1 MSQAP
6 NDRKYSAEHQ
16 WALPE
21 ADGTIVVGSPD
32 YAQETLGDLVFVQLP
47 EIGSE
52 ITANEQVAV
61 VESVK
66 TASDVF
72 APISGKIIAVNDAAA
87 DAPETINEDAYATWL
102 FRIQPSNPA
111 EYDDLMD
118 ADTYLSANQA

>member
-21 ADGTIVVGSPD
+21 ADGTITVGITD

-47 EIGSE
+47 EVGGDVD
-52 ITANEQVAV
+52 ANQQVAV

-72 APISGKIIAVNDAAA
+72 APMSGKIIAVNEAAA
-87 DAPETINEDAYATWL
+87 DAPETINEDAYAAWL
-102 FRIQPSNPA
+102 FKIQPSTPT

-118 ADTYLSANQA
+118 ADTYLAAN

>member
-21 ADGTIVVGSPD
+21 QDGTITVGITD
-32 YAQETLGDLVFVQLP
+32 HAQETLGDLVFIQLP
-47 EIGSE
+47 EVGTEVSAG
-52 ITANEQVAV
+52 TQVAL

-72 APISGKIIAVNDAAA
+72 APMSGKIIALNEAAK
-87 DAPETINEDAYATWL
+87 DAPETINENAYSAWL
-102 FRIQPSNPA
+102 FKIQPSNPA
-111 EYDDLMD
+111 EYDSLMS
-118 ADTYLSANQA
+118 AEAYLAAN

>member
-21 ADGTIVVGSPD
+21 ADGTIVVGITD

-52 ITANEQVAV
+52 VTANEQVAV

-118 ADTYLSANQA
+118 ADTYLSVNQA

>member
-21 ADGTIVVGSPD
+21 TDGTITVGITD
-32 YAQETLGDLVFVQLP
+32 FAQETLGDLVFVQLP
-47 EIGSE
+47 EVGSE
-52 ITANEQVAV
+52 VAANQQVAV

-72 APISGKIIAVNDAAA
+72 APMSGQIIAINKAAA
-87 DAPETINEDAYATWL
+87 DAPETINEDAYGTWL
-102 FRIQPSNPA
+102 FKIQPHNLA
-111 EYDDLMD
+111 EYDSLMSAD
-118 ADTYLSANQA
+118 AYLAIN

>member
-21 ADGTIVVGSPD
+21 ADGTITVGITD
-32 YAQETLGDLVFVQLP
+32 FAQETLGDLVFIQLP
-47 EIGSE
+47 EVGSE
-52 ITANEQVAV
+52 VAANQQVAT

-72 APISGKIIAVNDAAA
+72 APMSGKVIAINEAAV
-87 DAPETINEDAYATWL
+87 DAPEKINEDAYAAWL
-102 FRIQPSNPA
+102 FKIQPSNPS
-111 EYDDLMD
+111 EYDALMS
-118 ADTYLSANQA
+118 AESYLAAN

>member
-21 ADGTIVVGSPD
+21 ADGTITVGITD
-32 YAQETLGDLVFVQLP
+32 FAQETLGDLVFVQLP
-47 EIGSE
+47 EVGSNVE
-52 ITANEQVAV
+52 ANQQVAV

-72 APISGKIIAVNDAAA
+72 APMSGTIIAINDAAA
-87 DAPETINEDAYATWL
+87 DAPETINKDAYTAWL
-102 FRIQPSNPA
+102 FKIQPSNLA
-111 EYDDLMD
+111 EYDGL
-118 ADTYLSANQA
+118 LSADAYLAAN

>member
-21 ADGTIVVGSPD
+21 ADGTIAVGITD
-32 YAQETLGDLVFVQLP
+32 YAQETLGDLVFAQLP
-47 EIGSE
+47 EIGRDV
-52 ITANEQVAV
+52 TANEQVAV

-72 APISGKIIAVNDAAA
+72 APMSGKVIAINDAAA
-87 DAPETINEDAYATWL
+87 DAPETINEDAYAAWL
-102 FRIQPSNPA
+102 FKIHPSNPG
-111 EYDDLMD
+111 EYDALMN
-118 ADTYLSANQA
+118 AEAYLAAN

>member
-21 ADGTIVVGSPD
+21 ADGTITVGITD

-47 EIGSE
+47 EVGSDV
-52 ITANEQVAV
+52 TANQQVAV

-72 APISGKIIAVNDAAA
+72 APMSGKIIAVNDAAA
-87 DAPETINEDAYATWL
+87 DAPETINEGAYAAWL
-102 FRIQPSNPA
+102 FKIQPSNPG
-111 EYDDLMD
+111 EYDTLMD
-118 ADTYLSANQA
+118 ADAYLAAN

>member
-21 ADGTIVVGSPD
+21 ADGSITVGITD

-47 EIGSE
+47 EVGSNVE
-52 ITANEQVAV
+52 ANQQVAV

-72 APISGKIIAVNDAAA
+72 APMSGTIIAINDAAA
-87 DAPETINEDAYATWL
+87 DAPETINEDAYTAWL
-102 FRIQPSNPA
+102 FKIQPSNLA
-111 EYDDLMD
+111 EYDGL
-118 ADTYLSANQA
+118 LSADAYLAAN

>member
-16 WALPE
+16 WALTE
-21 ADGTIVVGSPD
+21 ADGTITVGITD

-47 EIGSE
+47 EVGSDVS
-52 ITANEQVAV
+52 ANQQVAV

-72 APISGKIIAVNDAAA
+72 APMSGKIIAVNDAAT
-87 DAPETINEDAYATWL
+87 DAPETINEDAYAAWL
-102 FRIQPSNPA
+102 FKIQPSNPA
-111 EYDDLMD
+111 EYDALMSAD
-118 ADTYLSANQA
+118 AYLAAN

>member
-1 MSQAP
+1 MAQAP

-21 ADGTIVVGSPD
+21 ADGTITVGITD

-47 EIGSE
+47 EVGSDV
-52 ITANEQVAV
+52 AVNQQVVV

-72 APISGKIIAVNDAAA
+72 APMSGKIIAVNDAAT
-87 DAPETINEDAYATWL
+87 DAPETINEDAYAAWL
-102 FRIQPSNPA
+102 FKIQPSNPA
-111 EYDDLMD
+111 EYDALMSAD
-118 ADTYLSANQA
+118 AYLAAN

>member
-21 ADGTIVVGSPD
+21 ADGTITVGITD
-32 YAQETLGDLVFVQLP
+32 FAQETLGDLVFIQLP
-47 EIGSE
+47 EVGSDVA
-52 ITANEQVAV
+52 ANQQVAT

-72 APISGKIIAVNDAAA
+72 APMSGKVIAINEAAI
-87 DAPETINEDAYATWL
+87 DAPEKINEDAYAAWL
-102 FRIQPSNPA
+102 FKIQPSNPA
-111 EYDDLMD
+111 EYDALMS
-118 ADTYLSANQA
+118 AESYLAAN

>member
-21 ADGTIVVGSPD
+21 SDGTIAVGITD
-32 YAQETLGDLVFVQLP
+32 HAQETLGDLVFIQLP
-47 EIGSE
+47 EVGSDVA
-52 ITANEQVAV
+52 ANQQVAV

-72 APISGKIIAVNDAAA
+72 APMSGKIIAINDAAA
-87 DAPETINEDAYATWL
+87 DAPESINEDAYSAWL
-102 FRIQPSNPA
+102 FKIQPSNVS
-111 EYDDLMD
+111 EYENLLTAD
-118 ADTYLSANQA
+118 AYLAAN

>member
-21 ADGTIVVGSPD
+21 SDGSITVGITD

-47 EIGSE
+47 EVGTE
-52 ITANEQVAV
+52 VEANQQVAV

-72 APISGKIIAVNDAAA
+72 APMSGKIIAVNDAAA
-87 DAPETINEDAYATWL
+87 DSPETINEDAYAVWL
-102 FRIQPSNPA
+102 FKIQPSHPT
-111 EYDDLMD
+111 EYENLMS
-118 ADTYLSANQA
+118 ADEYLAAN

>member
-21 ADGTIVVGSPD
+21 ADGTITVGITD
-32 YAQETLGDLVFVQLP
+32 FAQETLGDLVFIQLP
-47 EIGSE
+47 EVGSDVA
-52 ITANEQVAV
+52 ANQQVAT

-72 APISGKIIAVNDAAA
+72 APMSGKVIAINEAAV
-87 DAPETINEDAYATWL
+87 DAPEKINEDAYAAWL
-102 FRIQPSNPA
+102 FKIQPSNPA
-111 EYDDLMD
+111 EHDALMS
-118 ADTYLSANQA
+118 AESYLAAN

>member
-21 ADGTIVVGSPD
+21 VDGTITVGITD
-32 YAQETLGDLVFVQLP
+32 FAQETLGDLVFIQLP
-47 EIGSE
+47 EVGSDVA
-52 ITANEQVAV
+52 ANQQVAT

-72 APISGKIIAVNDAAA
+72 APMSGKVIAINEAAV
-87 DAPETINEDAYATWL
+87 DAPEKINEDAYAAWL
-102 FRIQPSNPA
+102 FKIQPSNPA
-111 EYDDLMD
+111 EHDALMS
-118 ADTYLSANQA
+118 AESYLAAN

>member
-21 ADGTIVVGSPD
+21 ADGTITVGITD

-47 EIGSE
+47 EVGSDVA
-52 ITANEQVAV
+52 ANQQVAV

-72 APISGKIIAVNDAAA
+72 APMSGKIIAVNDAAT
-87 DAPETINEDAYATWL
+87 DAPETINEDAYAAWL
-102 FRIQPSNPA
+102 FKIQPSNPA
-111 EYDDLMD
+111 EYDALMSAD
-118 ADTYLSANQA
+118 AYLATN

>member
-21 ADGTIVVGSPD
+21 ADGTITVGITD
-32 YAQETLGDLVFVQLP
+32 FAQETLGDLVFIQLP
-47 EIGSE
+47 ELGRE
-52 ITANEQVAV
+52 VAANQQVAT

-72 APISGKIIAVNDAAA
+72 VPMSGKVIAINEAAV
-87 DAPETINEDAYATWL
+87 DAPEKINEDAYAAWL
-102 FRIQPSNPA
+102 FKIQPSNPA
-111 EYDDLMD
+111 EYDALMS
-118 ADTYLSANQA
+118 AESYLAAN

>member
-21 ADGTIVVGSPD
+21 ADGSITVGITD

-47 EIGSE
+47 EIGSNVA
-52 ITANEQVAV
+52 ANQQVAV

-72 APISGKIIAVNDAAA
+72 APVSGKIIAINEAAI
-87 DAPETINEDAYATWL
+87 DAPETINEDAYAAWL
-102 FRIQPSNPA
+102 FKIEPSNPT
-111 EYDDLMD
+111 EYGDLMN
-118 ADTYLSANQA
+118 ADSYLAAN

>member
-16 WALPE
+16 WARPE
-21 ADGTIVVGSPD
+21 ADGTIAVGITD

-47 EIGSE
+47 EIGRDV
-52 ITANEQVAV
+52 TANEQVAV

-72 APISGKIIAVNDAAA
+72 APMSGKVIAINDAAA
-87 DAPETINEDAYATWL
+87 DAPETINEDAYAAWL
-102 FRIQPSNPA
+102 FKIQPSNPG
-111 EYDDLMD
+111 EYDALMN
-118 ADTYLSANQA
+118 AEAYLAAN

>member
-21 ADGTIVVGSPD
+21 ADGTITVGITD
-32 YAQETLGDLVFVQLP
+32 FAQETLGDLVFIQLP
-47 EIGSE
+47 EVGSE
-52 ITANEQVAV
+52 VAANQQVAT

-72 APISGKIIAVNDAAA
+72 APMSGKIVAINEAAI
-87 DAPETINEDAYATWL
+87 DAPEKINEDTYAAWL
-102 FRIQPSNPA
+102 FKIQPSNPA
-111 EYDDLMD
+111 EYDALMS
-118 ADTYLSANQA
+118 AESYLAAN

>member
-21 ADGTIVVGSPD
+21 ADGTITVGITD
-32 YAQETLGDLVFVQLP
+32 FAQETLGDLVFVQLP
-47 EIGSE
+47 DVGS
-52 ITANEQVAV
+52 TVQANQQVAV

-72 APISGKIIAVNDAAA
+72 APMSGQIIAVNDAVA
-87 DAPETINEDAYATWL
+87 DAPEKINEDAYAAWL
-102 FRIQPSNPA
+102 FKIQPSHLA
-111 EYDDLMD
+111 EYDGL
-118 ADTYLSANQA
+118 LSADAYLAAN

>member
-21 ADGTIVVGSPD
+21 ADGTIIVGITD

-47 EIGSE
+47 EVGNDV
-52 ITANEQVAV
+52 TANEQVAV

-72 APISGKIIAVNDAAA
+72 APMSGKIIAVNDAAA
-87 DAPETINEDAYATWL
+87 DAPETINEDAYAAWL
-102 FRIQPSNPA
+102 FKIQPSNPG

-118 ADTYLSANQA
+118 ADAYLTTAN

>member
-21 ADGTIVVGSPD
+21 SDGTITVGITD
-32 YAQETLGDLVFVQLP
+32 HAQETLGDLVFIQLP
-47 EIGSE
+47 EVGSDVA
-52 ITANEQVAV
+52 ANQQVAV

-72 APISGKIIAVNDAAA
+72 APMSGKIIAINDAAA
-87 DAPETINEDAYATWL
+87 HAPESINEDAYSAWL
-102 FRIQPSNPA
+102 FKIQPSNPA
-111 EYDDLMD
+111 EYDGLMS
-118 ADTYLSANQA
+118 AEAYLAAN

>member
-21 ADGTIVVGSPD
+21 ADGTITVGITD
-32 YAQETLGDLVFVQLP
+32 FAQETLGDLVFIQLP
-47 EIGSE
+47 EVGSDVA
-52 ITANEQVAV
+52 ANQQVAT

-72 APISGKIIAVNDAAA
+72 APMSGKVIAINEAAV
-87 DAPETINEDAYATWL
+87 DAPEKINEDAYAAWL
-102 FRIQPSNPA
+102 FKIQPSNPA
-111 EYDDLMD
+111 EHHALMS
-118 ADTYLSANQA
+118 AESYLAAN